1 VRLHPSALDDT
12 IGLAIQPLAKR
23 NAILIAIPERF
34 VERDI
39 GDPGSSAY
47 AMTKAAVTQLVR
59 GAAHDFAFRH
69 VTINNVQPG
78 PVATDMTAEVM
89 DYIRTRLLLGRIGE
103 DDEIGGLVAW
113 LAGRVGQEAQH

>member
-47 AMTKAAVTQLVR
+47 AMTKAPSPNWC
-59 GAAHDFAFRH
+59 AAPPTTLRSDTSRS
-69 VTINNVQPG
+69 
-78 PVATDMTAEVM
+78 ATSSPDQSPPT
-89 DYIRTRLLLGRIGE
+89 
-103 DDEIGGLVAW
+103 
-113 LAGRVGQEAQH
+113 